1 MPKEAIIKIEDI
13 CMVQSTLQI
22 AKKNL
27 KKLQRVYTRLNHIEY
42 KRLNN
47 DNIIYF
53 EVWFMFMDEI
63 IHIQKNLI
71 AWIQTEFKS
80 GRLFDKSLWKPVRD
94 AYDISDMFFGY
105 TYFFQYKEYYFKSL
119 AEKLFV

>member
-13 CMVQSTLQI
+13 CMVQTNLQV

-27 KKLQRVYTRLNHIEY
+27 KKLQKVYTRLNLIDY
-42 KRLNN
+42 KKLNN
-47 DNIIYF
+47 DDVIYF

-71 AWIQTEFKS
+71 NNFKVYKNYNFKKIQEDIEILMKPISIELLTFKPP
-80 GRLFDKSLWKPVRD
+80 L
-94 AYDISDMFFGY
+94 I
-105 TYFFQYKEYYFKSL
+105 
-119 AEKLFV
+119 KLMVPYNL

>member
-13 CMVQSTLQI
+13 CMIQSSIQI

-42 KRLNN
+42 KKLNH

-71 AWIQTEFKS
+71 DNFKVYKGYNLKKIQEDVNVLMKPISIELLAFKPPS
-80 GRLFDKSLWKPVRD
+80 IKLMIPQSL
-94 AYDISDMFFGY
+94 
-105 TYFFQYKEYYFKSL
+105 
-119 AEKLFV
+119 